1 MHFLHSNAQA
11 KYGIVKLH
19 HSAKGLKNKTLINV
33 PNPSRIRPEESS
45 IVRRPGFVTGPLD
58 TVVVGTIGMSMT
70 AGLDDVDSC
79 GGGVLLAAVLLKAM
93 CTFSVARIA
102 AGTTVFVVESGVAAG
117 VGRAPERGG
126 GIG

>member
-1 MHFLHSNAQA
+1 MFARLEHTCLRIHLSR
-11 KYGIVKLH
+11 L
-19 HSAKGLKNKTLINV
+19 TLTTYISL

-45 IVRRPGFVTGPLD
+45 IVRRPGFVPGPLD

-102 AGTTVFVVESGVAAG
+102 AGTTEFVVESGVG
-117 VGRAPERGG
+117 GGRTAPERGG

>member
-1 MHFLHSNAQA
+1 M
-11 KYGIVKLH
+11 
-19 HSAKGLKNKTLINV
+19 
-33 PNPSRIRPEESS
+33 
-45 IVRRPGFVTGPLD
+45 TGPLD

-93 CTFSVARIA
+93 WTSFSVARIA
-102 AGTTVFVVESGVAAG
+102 AGTVFVVESGVAVG
-117 VGRAPERGG
+117 VGRLAPERGG